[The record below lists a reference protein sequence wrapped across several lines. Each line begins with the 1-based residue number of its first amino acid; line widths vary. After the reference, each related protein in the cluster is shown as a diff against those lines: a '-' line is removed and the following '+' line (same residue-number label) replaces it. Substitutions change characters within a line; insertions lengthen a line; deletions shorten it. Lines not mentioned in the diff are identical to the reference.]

1 MSTICTEQPERRAL
15 SVRVA
20 WQEQDHLHNFSV
32 LAAFFSSSRGVK
44 VLLIDTQIIFL
55 GLGMPLLKRGIP
67 LFEQEHL
74 ERATCLSSLCHII
87 F

>member
-1 MSTICTEQPERRAL
+1 MCTEHPERRAL

-32 LAAFFSSSRGVK
+32 LAAFVSSSRGVK

-55 GLGMPLLKRGIP
+55 SLGMLLLLLKEGSP
-67 LFEQEHL
+67 FLNKSTLKGQL
-74 ERATCLSSLCHII
+74 A
-87 F
+87 

>member
-55 GLGMPLLKRGIP
+55 GLGMPLLKEGYP
-67 LFEQEHL
+67 FLNKSTLKGQL
-74 ERATCLSSLCHII
+74 A
-87 F
+87 